1 LYEFLYVF
9 NKALDEQNC
18 RLLYMHLTDGT
29 TRSNLAC
36 MSYKNIILTELD
48 VYLPNIVDL
57 KLVD

>member
-1 LYEFLYVF
+1 LYVF

-36 MSYKNIILTELD
+36 LSYKNIIFTELD